1 MKNIPEINHCSPNP
15 KAWWCPSCKAHNTF
29 EIVSRG
35 SGVLYHCKAGC
46 GLMKMFKPGEVLPW
60 RNGLSIFVGLSFFL
74 ALLLG
79 VEPLSKGTTFN
90 YSRPLQI
97 AVIVGLNGFFFGLI
111 AWSMAHY
118 LKKWSA
124 WSSAQ
129 RRKSPEE
136 LKQEALDHPFQ
147 PEYDSSTDF
156 TYWAE
161 QFLSSEEVEQMHEKY
176 GGGGEEESP
185 PDPGAPWFEGEE
197 DAPSV
202 PPPGADQEDAE

>member
-15 KAWWCPSCKAHNTF
+15 RAYWCPSCKAHNTF
-29 EIVSRG
+29 DVVIPRLSKRRNLV
-35 SGVLYHCKAGC
+35 YHCRAC
-46 GLMKMFKPGEVLPW
+46 SIDPMRMFCPSEVLPW
-60 RNGLSIFVGLSFFL
+60 KNGLFVFVGLSFVV

-79 VEPLSKGTTFN
+79 VGPLLNGKTFN

-97 AVIVGLNGFFFGLI
+97 AVILGLTAVPFGLI

-136 LKQEALDHPFQ
+136 LRQEALDHPFQ
-147 PEYDSSTDF
+147 PEYDNSTAF
-156 TYWAE
+156 TYWAK
-161 QFLSSEEVEQMHEKY
+161 QFLSSEEVERLHEKY
-176 GGGGEEESP
+176 GES
-185 PDPGAPWFEGEE
+185 E
-197 DAPSV
+197 DREKREARIV
-202 PPPGADQEDAE
+202 LRVDEDS